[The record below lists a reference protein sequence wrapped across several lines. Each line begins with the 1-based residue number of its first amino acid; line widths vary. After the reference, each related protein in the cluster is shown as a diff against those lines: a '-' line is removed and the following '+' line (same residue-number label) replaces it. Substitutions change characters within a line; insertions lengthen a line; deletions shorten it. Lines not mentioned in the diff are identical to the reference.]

1 MTEED
6 QDLVEVAGPK
16 SPSFD
21 ELVAAVMQ
29 HEEALRGMGL
39 YLHELRGQMELLI
52 EFLGSQDE
60 EVKEDVS

>member
-6 QDLVEVAGPK
+6 QDLVDVAGPK
-16 SPSFD
+16 GPSFE

-39 YLHELRGQMELLI
+39 YLHELRGQMELLV
-52 EFLGSQDE
+52 ELLSQDD